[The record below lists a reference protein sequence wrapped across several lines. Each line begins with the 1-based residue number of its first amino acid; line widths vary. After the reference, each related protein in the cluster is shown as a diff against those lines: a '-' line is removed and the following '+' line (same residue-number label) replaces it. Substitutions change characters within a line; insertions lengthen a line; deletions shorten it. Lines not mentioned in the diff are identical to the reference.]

1 MLLTEIIEKLSLKI
15 VSGENN
21 LNRDITCGWISDI
34 LSDVMAK
41 ASKNA
46 IWITNQTHENV
57 IAIVFFKGLAGVIL
71 PGGLEPEKTALEKAR
86 EKGIPVFLTELT
98 TFDIAGELYA
108 LGIRGKK

>member
-1 MLLTEIIEKLSLKI
+1 MLLTEIVSKLSLKI

-21 LNRDITCGWISDI
+21 LYKDITCGCISDI

-71 PGGLEPEKTALEKAR
+71 AGGLEPEKTALEKAR
-86 EKGIPVFLTELT
+86 EKNIPVLLTELS